1 MHRRHLYFLKD
12 NNKAGKQHKK
22 MEKMWA
28 EWAAHGRTQ
37 SPLKYA
43 AVRTLSELEILA
55 ALAVD
60 GEGIRHVP
68 LALQTEAMG
77 RVSLQQN
84 PRAYYFFSNP
94 LRSALARLA
103 VQGDSDNYVLAPKAV
118 QDDPEVLLTA
128 LISARS
134 LHFVKEIDPVLLQKA
149 LDLNEARV
157 QFYTACRTAFAAGAL
172 RPGPLRALRSHGI
185 HFLRQFNRAILAYAG
200 FDELFRNTL
209 PSVRNSAGGGI
220 NNLPGVA
227 QTN

>member
-1 MHRRHLYFLKD
+1 
-12 NNKAGKQHKK
+12 
-22 MEKMWA
+22 MEMWA
-28 EWAAHGRTQ
+28 DWDSHGRTQ

-43 AVRTLSELEILA
+43 AVRSLSELEILG

-77 RVSLQQN
+77 RVSLQQT

-94 LRSALARLA
+94 LRGALARLA
-103 VQGDSDNYVLAPKAV
+103 VQGDSDNYILAPKAV
-118 QDDPEVLLTA
+118 QEDPEVLLTA
-128 LISARS
+128 LISART

-157 QFYTACRTAFAAGAL
+157 RFYTGCRTAFAAGAL
-172 RPGPLRALRSHGI
+172 RPGPLKALRAHGI

-200 FDELFRNTL
+200 IDALLQHTL
-209 PSVRNSAGGGI
+209 PRVRKPAGGGVD
-220 NNLPGVA
+220 NGSAVA
-227 QTN
+227 QTCQNNEEQ